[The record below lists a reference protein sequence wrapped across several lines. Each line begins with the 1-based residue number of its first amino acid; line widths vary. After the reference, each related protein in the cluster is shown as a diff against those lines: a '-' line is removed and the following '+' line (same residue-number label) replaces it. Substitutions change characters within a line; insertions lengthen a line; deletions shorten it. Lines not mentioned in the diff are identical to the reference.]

1 MMMEKRVKLGKADR
15 KEVHVGCAQKRQ
27 GGKLPVLWPNRVL
40 KFKGK
45 VGTGMA
51 PILSHKNV
59 WTLSEAQPWKRVPG
73 WVSPVNLRKS

>member
-1 MMMEKRVKLGKADR
+1 M
-15 KEVHVGCAQKRQ
+15 AQQ
-27 GGKLPVLWPNRVL
+27 GTL